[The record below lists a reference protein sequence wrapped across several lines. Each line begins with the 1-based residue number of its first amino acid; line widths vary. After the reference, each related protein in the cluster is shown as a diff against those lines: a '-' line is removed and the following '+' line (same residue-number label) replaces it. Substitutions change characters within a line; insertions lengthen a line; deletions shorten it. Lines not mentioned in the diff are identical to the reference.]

1 MIEKTDNYR
10 YSEKATVPIIE
21 IDTQEAEHVSK
32 KAVEIED
39 LLELVSVTDP
49 KISPDGKRAVFIET
63 KMDEEENTYH
73 SHVHHISLETGEATQ
88 WTYGKSRNSQPA
100 WSADGRHIAFLSDR
114 SGKNQLH
121 VLPASGGEARAVT
134 DFEKGVS
141 SFRWSPC
148 NKKIWI
154 NALAQDGKTFADA
167 EPDKEED
174 KKKPEPY
181 RTTSMKYKMDG
192 NGLVKQDFH
201 RQIGVVDLETE
212 KVEQLT
218 EGPYHSSLEAISRD
232 GKKLVYGSA
241 KQQDQDFVFRQSL
254 YMRNLE
260 TGEDT
265 AIIEQDGYYG
275 DAVFSFDDA
284 RLAFVGQSRIYE
296 NATHTE
302 LHVYDTAAQTTQC
315 LTEGIDAPIGD
326 YVVADH
332 QQGAQAPGVV
342 WTKDDHLYFQVST
355 EGDVRLYFAS
365 LDGAVYPASP
375 EDEHVYGYDIAQDGS
390 FALAAISDPVSPGE
404 LYKLAISTGERVAL
418 TSCNASY
425 LEQTELIAPETV
437 SHMTEDGFG
446 VQGWLMKPKGYEP
459 GSKYPL
465 VVNIHGGPHA
475 MYANTFVHEMQ
486 LLAANGYGVL
496 YVNPRGSHGYG
507 QHFVDAVRGDYGGG
521 DYRDILGALDS
532 VIEGNDW
539 VDTERLGVTGGSY
552 GGFMTNW
559 IVSHTDRFKAAVTQ
573 RSICNWISFFGVS
586 DIGYYFSEWQHGA
599 SMDNVDKLWEHS
611 PLKYAKDIQTPLLIL
626 HSENDHRCPIEQ
638 GEQLFVTLK
647 SMHKETEFVR
657 FPEVDHNLSRT
668 GKPNLR
674 FARLQEIVGWMERL

>member
-1 MIEKTDNYR
+1 M
-10 YSEKATVPIIE
+10 
-21 IDTQEAEHVSK
+21 SK

-39 LLELVSVTDP
+39 LLKLVSVTDP
-49 KISPDGKRAVFIET
+49 KISPDGKRAVFVQT

-73 SHVHHISLETGEATQ
+73 SHLYHVSLETGDATP

-100 WSADGRHIAFLSDR
+100 WSADGRHVAFLSDR
-114 SGKNQLH
+114 NDKNQLYI
-121 VLPASGGEARAVT
+121 LPADGGEARAVT

-148 NKKIWI
+148 NKKVWV
-154 NALAQDGKTFADA
+154 NALAQDGKTFT
-167 EPDKEED
+167 DKEAEEED
-174 KKKPEPY
+174 GKKKPEPY
-181 RTTSMKYKMDG
+181 RATAMKYKMDG
-192 NGLVKQDFH
+192 NGLIEQDCH
-201 RQIGVVDLETE
+201 RQIGSVDLETGA
-212 KVEQLT
+212 VEQLT
-218 EGPYHSSLEAISRD
+218 EGPYHFSLEAISHD
-232 GKKLVYGSA
+232 GKRVVYGSA
-241 KQQDQDFVFRQSL
+241 KEENQDFIFRQSL
-254 YMRNLE
+254 YMRDLD
-260 TGEDT
+260 TGEET

-275 DAVFSFDDA
+275 DAAFSFDDA
-284 RLAFVGQSRIYE
+284 RLAFVGHSRTYE
-296 NATHTE
+296 NATQAE
-302 LHVYDTAAQTTQC
+302 LYVYDTANQTTQC

-375 EDEHVYGYDIAQDGS
+375 EDEHVYGYDIARDGS

-404 LYKLAISTGERVAL
+404 LYKLAISTGERKAL
-418 TSCNASY
+418 TACNANY
-425 LEQTELIAPETV
+425 LEQTEMIAPSSV
-437 SHMTEDGFG
+437 SHTTEDGFS
-446 VQGWLMKPKGYEP
+446 VHGWLMKPRGFEAGK
-459 GSKYPL
+459 KYPL

-486 LLAANGYGVL
+486 LLAASGYGVL

-507 QHFVDAVRGDYGGG
+507 QSFVDAVRGDYGGG
-521 DYRDILGALDS
+521 DYRDIMGALDG
-532 VIEGNDW
+532 VLGENEW

-559 IVSHTDRFKAAVTQ
+559 IVAHTDRFKAAVTQ

-586 DIGYYFSEWQHGA
+586 DIGYYFSDWQHGA
-599 SMDNVDKLWEHS
+599 SMDDVDKLWEHS

-638 GEQLFVTLK
+638 AEQLFITLK

-657 FPEVDHNLSRT
+657 FPEADHNLSRT